1 MRPIIYA
8 LGGALIGGIGGAALF
23 DLVPNQPPVK
33 SHVTDE
39 DVRHYLDQRDG
50 LEAGRQFRGYFYSHE
65 DTPAPRIEFPEIVAD
80 QQMWDWTL
88 HALLR
93 HDHLVK
99 SWSSDSV
106 SWVSSS
112 STITTA
118 PIMTWT
124 AGPTVVTLSSNTAT
138 MPVCVVAQ

>member
-1 MRPIIYA
+1 MKIVVFGLIF
-8 LGGALIGGIGGAALF
+8 GGVLIGAGLTIGLSPH
-23 DLVPNQPPVK
+23 DKPVK
-33 SHVTDE
+33 PHVTDE
-39 DVRHYLDQRDG
+39 DVHHYLDQRDG

-65 DTPAPRIEFPEIVAD
+65 DTPTPRVEFPEIVAD

-93 HDHLVK
+93 HDKIVK
-99 SWSSDSV
+99 SWSSGSV
-106 SWVSSS
+106 GWVSSG

-118 PIMTWT
+118 PIVTWT
-124 AGPTVVTLSSNTAT
+124 TGPTVVTLSSNTAT